1 MKKVKNCNCDA
12 PLPRMDDCLPCPLTI
27 EDARQELKQQSD
39 SVRAELAKLEKEY
52 RALSSEER
60 NSEHGIELRKLIK
73 EAIGTLKVNSFNS
86 YKLKNT

>member
-1 MKKVKNCNCDA
+1 MKKLKNCNCDV
-12 PLPRMDDCLPCPLTI
+12 PLPRIDDCPPTI

-52 RALSSEER
+52 RTLSSEER

-73 EAIGTLKVNSFNS
+73 QAIGTLKVNAFNS
-86 YKLKNT
+86 YKMKNT